1 MALPTL
7 PDLQRSSPR
16 GGHHA
21 ETHIAAALDPPAGCS
36 PPYDP
41 HHPAGYA
48 ALVAWASTWAAWTAS
63 GWKALAA
70 TAPGLG
76 AGGAPTARPSSRW
89 TGPTGPLDGAR
100 ARPMTWT
107 PRGRPSRRWP
117 ARPPPPQDRRRPGG
131 DDPLAAAGPPFGR
144 QGPHPGRQPAHRAGS
159 DRPRWPAGPA
169 SWPAAGRAGHQRG
182 PAAARPG
189 ASHADRRGQV
199 RAVVGRRSLAFSSP
213 RSSPSSTPSWRG
225 WSPRRR
231 QRWLRSRGGHPD
243 GGCAAGRGR
252 GQPRA
257 AA

>member
-36 PPYDP
+36 PPRRSP
-41 HHPAGYA
+41 PPCR
-48 ALVAWASTWAAWTAS
+48 LRRASCLGEHLGS
-63 GWKALAA
+63 VDRVGWKALAA

-159 DRPRWPAGPA
+159 GRPRWPAGPA

-199 RAVVGRRSLAFSSP
+199 RAAAGRWLRLTEESTELDTQLARLVATAAP
-213 RSSPSSTPSWRG
+213 ALVAVKG
-225 WSPRRR
+225 WAPRRR
-231 QRWLRSRGGHPD
+231 LRCWSRP
-243 GGCAAGRGR
+243 